1 MGSYYKYKSY
11 EDRKR
16 AQGDAA
22 LMAMIMYVFYIA
34 ICLITFTAIFGWK
47 ILKRIAMEIKELI
60 IEIELRKNRAKNS
73 EKYIFSEYR
82 N

>member
-11 EDRKR
+11 EARKR

-22 LMAMIMYVFYIA
+22 LMGMIMFVFYIT
-34 ICLITFTAIFGWK
+34 ISLLIFTALCGWK
-47 ILKRIAMEIKELI
+47 ILKRIAIEIKEVK
-60 IEIELRKNRAKNS
+60 IEMELRKRRAENS
-73 EKYIFSEYR
+73 KKYIFSEYR